1 MLILDVDGVL
11 TDGRLFFGSG
21 GIEMKA
27 FNVHDG
33 YGLKKIQLEG
43 ISIAIVSG
51 RTSDIVEKRARE
63 LNIRFLFKTSPRKT
77 KSLRNYAKK
86 RVSNLDTW
94 PMSEM
99 TYRT

>member
-1 MLILDVDGVL
+1 MNKDLRSKLATTEMLILDVDGVL

-43 ISIAIVSG
+43 ISIA
-51 RTSDIVEKRARE
+51 
-63 LNIRFLFKTSPRKT
+63 NRFWTYVGHRRK
-77 KSLRNYAKK
+77 KGPEN
-86 RVSNLDTW
+86 
-94 PMSEM
+94 
-99 TYRT
+99 